1 MLNGLLLRL
10 VSDSLINEAALFINS
25 YICTCLKSNTEMAS
39 SPLKE
44 TEVISPR
51 FLRHI
56 NLKFKGKTHSQV
68 WNKLNR
74 NILVQIL
81 IF

>member
-25 YICTCLKSNTEMAS
+25 NICTCLKSNTKMAS

-44 TEVISPR
+44 TEDFPPIFASY
-51 FLRHI
+51 
-56 NLKFKGKTHSQV
+56 KFE
-68 WNKLNR
+68 
-74 NILVQIL
+74 I
-81 IF
+81 

>member
-44 TEVISPR
+44 TEDFPL
-51 FLRHI
+51 FLCHI
-56 NLKFKGKTHSQV
+56 NLKFKGKTHSHV

-74 NILVQIL
+74 NIFAQIL